1 MVYSSRAA
9 HVTGCCGGREWYWL
23 LCALSRGAYR
33 TASGTGDGASCASV
47 PILVRHLPARAP
59 SATDLARR
67 IRDGDP
73 AALETLFHEH
83 YAALCR
89 FANRYLHDRAA
100 AEDLVQD
107 VFANI
112 WAARLRLD
120 VRGSPRSYLFAAVR
134 NRALNVRKHQLV
146 ERDWEFDE
154 AIPEVRAL
162 HRAPPRPDDLLDDAE
177 RRSRLRAALEAL
189 PERCRLV
196 MQLRWEEQLTHA
208 EIADVLGISVK
219 GVERQL
225 ARGLR
230 ALRDRAEVDLR

>member
-1 MVYSSRAA
+1 MVLAPVRSVTSCRVARP
-9 HVTGCCGGREWYWL
+9 HVPVTRRS
-23 LCALSRGAYR
+23 APR
-33 TASGTGDGASCASV
+33 V
-47 PILVRHLPARAP
+47 PVFVRHSPGLAP

-89 FANRYLHDRAA
+89 FADRYLHDRAA

-107 VFANI
+107 VFTSI
-112 WAARLRLD
+112 WTGRLRLD
-120 VRGSPRSYLFAAVR
+120 VRGSLRSYLFAAVR
-134 NRALNVRKHQLV
+134 NRALNLRKHQLV
-146 ERDWEFDE
+146 ERDWEQDE
-154 AIPEVRAL
+154 AIPDVRAL
-162 HRAPPRPDDLLDDAE
+162 HRAPARPDDLLDDAE
-177 RRSRLRAALEAL
+177 RRKRLRATLESL

-196 MQLRWEEQLTHA
+196 MQLRWEEQFSHA
-208 EIADVLGISVK
+208 EIAEALGISVK

-230 ALRDRAEVDLR
+230 FLRERARADLR

>member
-1 MVYSSRAA
+1 M
-9 HVTGCCGGREWYWL
+9 
-23 LCALSRGAYR
+23 
-33 TASGTGDGASCASV
+33 
-47 PILVRHLPARAP
+47 RHLSGLAP

-73 AALETLFHEH
+73 TALEELFHEQ

-107 VFANI
+107 VFASI
-112 WAARLRLD
+112 WAGRMRFE
-120 VRGSPRSYLFAAVR
+120 VRGSLRSYLFAAVR
-134 NRALNVRKHQLV
+134 NRALNLRKHQQV
-146 ERDWEFDE
+146 ERDWELDE
-154 AIPEVRAL
+154 ALPDVRAL

-177 RRSRLRAALEAL
+177 RRRRLRDALEAL

-208 EIADVLGISVK
+208 EIAEVMGISVK
-219 GVERQL
+219 AVERQL

-230 ALRDRAEVDLR
+230 ALRARAERDLR

>member
-1 MVYSSRAA
+1 MLLAPVRTVTPRRGARP
-9 HVTGCCGGREWYWL
+9 HVPVTGRR
-23 LCALSRGAYR
+23 SKR
-33 TASGTGDGASCASV
+33 V
-47 PILVRHLPARAP
+47 PVFVRHLPGRAP
-59 SATDLARR
+59 STADLARR

-107 VFANI
+107 VFASI
-112 WAARLRLD
+112 WAGRLRLD
-120 VRGSPRSYLFAAVR
+120 VRGSLRSYLFAAVR
-134 NRALNVRKHQLV
+134 NRALNLRKHQLV
-146 ERDWEFDE
+146 ERDWERDE
-154 AIPEVRAL
+154 ALPDVRAL
-162 HRAPPRPDDLLDDAE
+162 HRAPPRPDDLLDDVE
-177 RRSRLRAALEAL
+177 RRNRLRAALDAL

-208 EIADVLGISVK
+208 EIAEVLGITVK

-230 ALRDRAEVDLR
+230 TLRDRARGDLR

>member
-1 MVYSSRAA
+1 MS
-9 HVTGCCGGREWYWL
+9 H
-23 LCALSRGAYR
+23 
-33 TASGTGDGASCASV
+33 
-47 PILVRHLPARAP
+47 PARAH

-107 VFANI
+107 VFASI
-112 WAARLRLD
+112 WAGRLRLD
-120 VRGSPRSYLFAAVR
+120 VRGSLRSYLFAAVR

-146 ERDWEFDE
+146 ERDWELDE
-154 AIPEVRAL
+154 AIPDVRAL
-162 HRAPPRPDDLLDDAE
+162 HRAPPRPDDLLDDVE
-177 RRSRLRAALEAL
+177 RRNRLRAALEAL

-196 MQLRWEEQLTHA
+196 MQLRWEEQLSHA
-208 EIADVLGISVK
+208 EIADVLGISIK

-225 ARGLR
+225 SRGLQF
-230 ALRDRAEVDLR
+230 LRDRTKADLR

>member
-1 MVYSSRAA
+1 MRGSDSRP
-9 HVTGCCGGREWYWL
+9 R
-23 LCALSRGAYR
+23 
-33 TASGTGDGASCASV
+33 DGPLYAPV
-47 PILVRHLPARAP
+47 PVFVRQLPARAP
-59 SATDLARR
+59 AATDLARR

-107 VFANI
+107 VFTSV
-112 WAARLRLD
+112 WAGRSRLD
-120 VRGSPRSYLFAAVR
+120 VHGSVRSYLFAAVR
-134 NRALNVRKHQLV
+134 NRALNARKHQLV
-146 ERDWEFDE
+146 ERDWELDE
-154 AIPEVRAL
+154 AIPDVRAL
-162 HRAPPRPDDLLDDAE
+162 HRAPPRPDDLLDEVE

-208 EIADVLGISVK
+208 EIAEVLGITVK

-230 ALRDRAEVDLR
+230 ALRDRAERDLR

>member
-1 MVYSSRAA
+1 MLLAPM
-9 HVTGCCGGREWYWL
+9 HTVTT
-23 LCALSRGAYR
+23 SPRG
-33 TASGTGDGASCASV
+33 TASCTGDGPPNAPV
-47 PILVRHLPARAP
+47 PVFVRHLPARTT

-107 VFANI
+107 VFTSI
-112 WAARLRLD
+112 WAGRLRLD
-120 VRGSPRSYLFAAVR
+120 VRGSLRSYLFAAVR

-146 ERDWEFDE
+146 ERDWEEDE
-154 AIPEVRAL
+154 AIPDVRAL
-162 HRAPPRPDDLLDDAE
+162 HRAPPRPDDLLDDDE
-177 RRSRLRAALEAL
+177 RRTRLRAALEAL

-208 EIADVLGISVK
+208 EIAEVLGITVK

-230 ALRDRAEVDLR
+230 ALRDRAEGD

>member
-1 MVYSSRAA
+1 M
-9 HVTGCCGGREWYWL
+9 
-23 LCALSRGAYR
+23 
-33 TASGTGDGASCASV
+33 
-47 PILVRHLPARAP
+47 RHLPGRDP

-67 IRDGDP
+67 IRDGD
-73 AALETLFHEH
+73 AATLETLFHEH

-107 VFANI
+107 VFASI
-112 WAARLRLD
+112 WAGRMRLD
-120 VRGSPRSYLFAAVR
+120 VRGSVRSYLFAAVR
-134 NRALNVRKHQLV
+134 NRALNLRKHQLV

-154 AIPEVRAL
+154 ALPDVRAL
-162 HRAPPRPDDLLDDAE
+162 HRAPARPDDLLDEVE
-177 RRSRLRAALEAL
+177 RRNRLRAAIEAL

-196 MQLRWEEQLTHA
+196 MQLRWEEQLSHA

-225 ARGLR
+225 SRGLQF
-230 ALRDRAEVDLR
+230 LRDRAKADLR

>member
-1 MVYSSRAA
+1 VPSSAP
-9 HVTGCCGGREWYWL
+9 
-23 LCALSRGAYR
+23 
-33 TASGTGDGASCASV
+33 V
-47 PILVRHLPARAP
+47 PALVRHLPGRA
-59 SATDLARR
+59 SSSTDLARR

-107 VFANI
+107 VFTSI
-112 WAARLRLD
+112 WAGRLRLD
-120 VRGSPRSYLFAAVR
+120 VRGSLRAYLFAAVR
-134 NRALNVRKHQLV
+134 NRALNLRKHQLV
-146 ERDWEFDE
+146 ERDWELDE
-154 AIPEVRAL
+154 AIPDVRAL
-162 HRAPPRPDDLLDDAE
+162 HRAPPRPDDLLDDVE
-177 RRSRLRAALEAL
+177 RRNRLRAALEAL

-208 EIADVLGISVK
+208 EIADVLGITVK

-225 ARGLR
+225 SRGLR
-230 ALRDRAEVDLR
+230 ALRDRTRGDLR

>member
-1 MVYSSRAA
+1 
-9 HVTGCCGGREWYWL
+9 
-23 LCALSRGAYR
+23 
-33 TASGTGDGASCASV
+33 
-47 PILVRHLPARAP
+47 VRHLPGRAP
-59 SATDLARR
+59 STTDLARR

-83 YAALCR
+83 YASLCR

-107 VFANI
+107 VFTSI
-112 WAARLRLD
+112 WAGRLRLD
-120 VRGSPRSYLFAAVR
+120 VRGSLRAYLFAAVR
-134 NRALNVRKHQLV
+134 NRALNLHKHQLV
-146 ERDWEFDE
+146 ERDWAHDE
-154 AIPEVRAL
+154 ALPDVRAL
-162 HRAPPRPDDLLDDAE
+162 HRAPSRPDDLLDDAE
-177 RRSRLRAALEAL
+177 RRDRLRAALEAL

-208 EIADVLGISVK
+208 EISDVLGITVK

-230 ALRDRAEVDLR
+230 ALRDRARNDLR

>member
-1 MVYSSRAA
+1 MLR
-9 HVTGCCGGREWYWL
+9 RDKWYRL
-23 LCALSRGAYR
+23 RCALSRAANPNE
-33 TASGTGDGASCASV
+33 ASGTSDGSPSV
-47 PILVRHLPARAP
+47 TGPRFVRHSPGLAP

-67 IRDGDP
+67 IRDGDQG
-73 AALETLFHEH
+73 ALEALFREH

-107 VFANI
+107 VFASI
-112 WAARLRLD
+112 WTGRLRVD

-134 NRALNVRKHQLV
+134 NRALNLRKHQLV
-146 ERDWEFDE
+146 ERDWERDE
-154 AIPEVRAL
+154 ALPDVREL
-162 HRAPPRPDDLLDDAE
+162 HRAPARPDDLLDDAE
-177 RRSRLRAALEAL
+177 RRNRLRAALEAL

-196 MQLRWEEQLTHA
+196 MQLRWEEQLSHA
-208 EIADVLGISVK
+208 EIAEVMGITVK

-230 ALRDRAEVDLR
+230 ALRDRARGDLR

>member
-1 MVYSSRAA
+1 MPSSAP
-9 HVTGCCGGREWYWL
+9 
-23 LCALSRGAYR
+23 
-33 TASGTGDGASCASV
+33 V
-47 PILVRHLPARAP
+47 PALVRHLPGRA
-59 SATDLARR
+59 SSSTDLARR

-107 VFANI
+107 VFTSI
-112 WAARLRLD
+112 WAGRLRFD
-120 VRGSPRSYLFAAVR
+120 VRGSLRAYPFAAVR
-134 NRALNVRKHQLV
+134 NRALNLRKHQLV
-146 ERDWEFDE
+146 ERDWERDE
-154 AIPEVRAL
+154 AIPDVRAL
-162 HRAPPRPDDLLDDAE
+162 HRAPPRPDDLLDDVE
-177 RRSRLRAALEAL
+177 RRNRLRAALEAL

-196 MQLRWEEQLTHA
+196 MQLRWEEQLSHA

-225 ARGLR
+225 SRGLQF
-230 ALRDRAEVDLR
+230 LRDRAKADLR

>member
-1 MVYSSRAA
+1 
-9 HVTGCCGGREWYWL
+9 
-23 LCALSRGAYR
+23 
-33 TASGTGDGASCASV
+33 
-47 PILVRHLPARAP
+47 VRHLPGRDP

-67 IRDGDP
+67 IRDGDE

-107 VFANI
+107 VFASI
-112 WAARLRLD
+112 WAGRMRLD
-120 VRGSPRSYLFAAVR
+120 VRGSVRSYLFAAVR
-134 NRALNVRKHQLV
+134 NRALNLRKHQLV

-154 AIPEVRAL
+154 ALPDVRAL
-162 HRAPPRPDDLLDDAE
+162 HRAPVRPDDLLDEVE
-177 RRSRLRAALEAL
+177 RRNRLRAAIEAL

-196 MQLRWEEQLTHA
+196 MQLRWEEQLSHA

-225 ARGLR
+225 SRGLQF
-230 ALRDRAEVDLR
+230 LRDRAKADLR

>member
-1 MVYSSRAA
+1 M
-9 HVTGCCGGREWYWL
+9 
-23 LCALSRGAYR
+23 
-33 TASGTGDGASCASV
+33 
-47 PILVRHLPARAP
+47 RHLPGRDP

-67 IRDGDP
+67 IRDGDA

-107 VFANI
+107 VFASI
-112 WAARLRLD
+112 WAGRLRLD
-120 VRGSPRSYLFAAVR
+120 VRGSLRSYLFAAVR

-146 ERDWEFDE
+146 ERDWELDE
-154 AIPEVRAL
+154 AIPDVRAL
-162 HRAPPRPDDLLDDAE
+162 HRAPPRPDDLLDDVE
-177 RRSRLRAALEAL
+177 RHDRLRAALEAL

-208 EIADVLGISVK
+208 EIAEALGITVK

-230 ALRDRAEVDLR
+230 ALRDRAERDLR

>member
-1 MVYSSRAA
+1 MVLATVRTVTWCCVARP
-9 HVTGCCGGREWYWL
+9 HVPVTG
-23 LCALSRGAYR
+23 RGHATVR
-33 TASGTGDGASCASV
+33 AF
-47 PILVRHLPARAP
+47 VRHLPGRDR

-67 IRDGDP
+67 IRDGDA

-89 FANRYLHDRAA
+89 FASRILHDRAG

-107 VFANI
+107 VFASI
-112 WAARLRLD
+112 WAGRMRLD
-120 VRGSPRSYLFAAVR
+120 VRGSLRPYLFAAVR
-134 NRALNVRKHQLV
+134 NRALNLRKHQLV

-154 AIPEVRAL
+154 ALPDVRAL
-162 HRAPPRPDDLLDDAE
+162 HRAPPRPDDLLDDDE
-177 RRSRLRAALEAL
+177 RRNRLRAAIEAL

-196 MQLRWEEQLTHA
+196 MQLRWEEQLSHA

-225 ARGLR
+225 SRGLQF
-230 ALRDRAEVDLR
+230 LRDRAKADLR

>member
-1 MVYSSRAA
+1 MTR
-9 HVTGCCGGREWYWL
+9 RRRL
-23 LCALSRGAYR
+23 R
-33 TASGTGDGASCASV
+33 V
-47 PILVRHLPARAP
+47 PVHVRHLPGHAP

-73 AALETLFHEH
+73 AALEELFHEQ

-107 VFANI
+107 VFASL
-112 WAARLRLD
+112 WAARLRLE
-120 VRGSPRSYLFAAVR
+120 VRGSLRSYLFGAVR

-146 ERDWEFDE
+146 ERDWELDE
-154 AIPEVRAL
+154 ALPDVRAL
-162 HRAPPRPDDLLDDAE
+162 HRAPPRPDDLLDDVE
-177 RRSRLRAALEAL
+177 RRDRLRAAVEAL

-208 EIADVLGISVK
+208 EIAEVMGISVK

-230 ALRDRAEVDLR
+230 VLRDKAEDDLR